1 MYEKQ
6 NKEETFSYGEKG
18 SESQCFS
25 SIRIV
30 KESERVLF
38 LRLADVRE
46 TFCFLLYFDL
56 SVCQSG
62 EGQGDTRTEGHEDRN
77 GETDEKQTDCFVL
90 FLFCFCFVLFH
101 FVLFSF
107 CFVKKQ
113 RNRQIVR

>member
-62 EGQGDTRTEGHEDRN
+62 EGQKDTGTERHEDRKTK
-77 GETDEKQTDCFVL
+77 ERRIFWFCFVL
-90 FLFCFCFVLFH
+90 FLF
-101 FVLFSF
+101 
-107 CFVKKQ
+107 
-113 RNRQIVR
+113 

>member
-38 LRLADVRE
+38 LCLADVRE

-56 SVCQSG
+56 SVCHYFDLSVCQSG
-62 EGQGDTRTEGHEDRN
+62 EGQKDTGTERHEERKTK
-77 GETDEKQTDCFVL
+77 ERRIFWLCFVL
-90 FLFCFCFVLFH
+90 FLF
-101 FVLFSF
+101 
-107 CFVKKQ
+107 
-113 RNRQIVR
+113 